1 MEELKLKGALI
12 KQRTNCSERKLLFK
26 TIANMIE
33 NKELI
38 LPLYQT
44 DLDNDKVSE
53 MIESYKKNPDYLLFK
68 NKVVIGVI
76 IKNDNI
82 KLYIVDG
89 QHRISMAHHI
99 YMNDN
104 QNTDILIF
112 CYYLLKSEDDMKS
125 LFNEIN
131 KDSLKIQHYV
141 SLPELIK
148 NKYEIFKKYCHD
160 NWSKYFSDSKSTKN
174 QIYGISEFID
184 ILSSKKYFE
193 RNINFIHDIKNKN
206 DVFYN
211 LVDYKTYYDENSD
224 YFYKDEHK
232 TIEKGFIMSLKNN
245 NFIDYI
251 INNKIPNHT
260 FKGKGSKIIISPR
273 ERLSVWIKYFNYDVT
288 NVCMMYCCTNEI
300 NYKKNG
306 FDFGLIKAKHTE
318 FNLDN
323 IKPICHN
330 CKKYMGNK
338 NWIDYETELK
348 MIQENEVEII

>member
-160 NWSKYFSDSKSTKN
+160 NWSKYFSDSKSKTNKR
-174 QIYGISEFID
+174 YCISEFID

-251 INNKIPNHT
+251 INNEIPNHS
-260 FKGKGSKIIISPR
+260 FKSSKITISPQQ
-273 ERLSVWIKYFNYDVT
+273 RLSVWKKYFDYDTT
-288 NVCMMYCCTNEI
+288 NICMIYNCTNEI

-306 FDFGLIKAKHTE
+306 FEFGLIKAKHKE

-323 IKPICHN
+323 IKPICSD
-330 CKKYMGNK
+330 CKKNMDNK
-338 NWIDYETELK
+338 NWIVYETELK
-348 MIQENEVEII
+348 MIQENEVEVI